1 MIPLYFT
8 DQVNNRDISIAVL
21 RTFIAKRKEE
31 HETSLSKRTKTTTK
45 VSEKDASQHVRE
57 ETPNGSS
64 ENGEISNRDCE
75 EEKASHDEPC
85 GISEDHVKTTEGKGL
100 AQLKPPRV
108 LEVLKTVFIFF
119 FFFFVFNYYHFF
131 LLFYPILDEK

>member
-119 FFFFVFNYYHFF
+119 FFFFC
-131 LLFYPILDEK
+131 I